1 MRISDWSSDVCSSD
15 LFQIVEE
22 HIQIF
27 LAGQDEAELV
37 LALAGTRLRTPAA
50 GGSPGPGT
58 GVAFHI
64 FAVAGQDVIMIAA
77 LARPVQPR
85 LVDAA
90 LDDRTFAPLVQILD
104 SAFLQ
109 ALPPRPLAQSLGP
122 APHPLAT
129 GPA

>member
-50 GGSPGPGT
+50 GGSPGPGN

-64 FAVAGQDVIMIAA
+64 FAVAGKAVIMIAA

-85 LVDAA
+85 LLDAA
-90 LDDRTFAPLVQILD
+90 LADRSLALLVPILD
-104 SAFLQ
+104 AAVLQ
-109 ALPPRPLAQSLGP
+109 ALAHPPLARQ
-122 APHPLAT
+122 
-129 GPA
+129 